1 MPEIKVATKPVSQG
15 APGSLTLMRGV
26 RTPRG
31 EQALLLKQ
39 GVRGAWM
46 LAELRAIFPL
56 EISPYFG
63 NRWAGR
69 EQTGND
75 RFLIQV
81 LPDLGKPA
89 QAWPHTSLILSFP
102 FTTDRPFPSVP
113 NSQDPDVL
121 DRLLLS
127 PQLPGCISST
137 TSAAFREASRT
148 LTLKILLLLGGD
160 AHHGPARFVSLQVQW
175 DLQEHKVG
183 LQLPVDP
190 RRLCGVKSQWVSWWL
205 ETASAASA
213 L

>member
-81 LPDLGKPA
+81 LLDLGKPA
-89 QAWPHTSLILSFP
+89 QAWPHTRLSSSVSPSPRTDPFLLFP
-102 FTTDRPFPSVP
+102 IPKTQMSWIACFCPH
-113 NSQDPDVL
+113 NCQ
-121 DRLLLS
+121 
-127 PQLPGCISST
+127 
-137 TSAAFREASRT
+137 A
-148 LTLKILLLLGGD
+148 
-160 AHHGPARFVSLQVQW
+160 VSLQQP
-175 DLQEHKVG
+175 QQHSERPH
-183 LQLPVDP
+183 
-190 RRLCGVKSQWVSWWL
+190 
-205 ETASAASA
+205 A